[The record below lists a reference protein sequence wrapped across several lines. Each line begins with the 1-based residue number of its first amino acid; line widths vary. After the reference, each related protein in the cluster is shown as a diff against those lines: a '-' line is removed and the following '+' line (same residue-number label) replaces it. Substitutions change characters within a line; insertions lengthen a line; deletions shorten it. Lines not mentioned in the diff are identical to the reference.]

1 MCYWYTH
8 IYNCKHV
15 TYALG
20 KYCSQAGLVQT
31 PCKKKHIWQTI
42 RMGEDCEDCA
52 MPEGRGNNVVDNAD
66 PVGEGEEMIGLGIE
80 DGDGVEGV
88 GDEGRIWRLG
98 ELVPIRYWDWDP
110 AAMA

>member
-1 MCYWYTH
+1 MCYWYSH

-42 RMGEDCEDCA
+42 RMGEDCENCA
-52 MPEGRGNNVVDNAD
+52 MPEGRGNNIVDNEG
-66 PVGEGEEMIGLGIE
+66 PVGGGG
-80 DGDGVEGV
+80 GVVQHKVGV
-88 GDEGRIWRLG
+88 RTKKKGRR
-98 ELVPIRYWDWDP
+98 
-110 AAMA
+110 

>member
-66 PVGEGEEMIGLGIE
+66 PVGGGG
-80 DGDGVEGV
+80 GGVVQHKVGV
-88 GDEGRIWRLG
+88 KTKKRGRR
-98 ELVPIRYWDWDP
+98 
-110 AAMA
+110 